1 MPEGDSSSLG
11 TAHAAW
17 RAFRI
22 RSISPAGQRSRAWL
36 EKGKNAGFDMLILHV
51 RKKKYRR
58 FQKQTA
64 YVLFAEKHHKNT
76 GKNGKIMIQSFQEK
90 KIEQEMIAHVV

>member
-1 MPEGDSSSLG
+1 
-11 TAHAAW
+11 
-17 RAFRI
+17 
-22 RSISPAGQRSRAWL
+22 
-36 EKGKNAGFDMLILHV
+36 MLILHV